1 MFIIENEDVS
11 WKDKNGEMKTIEA
24 FVAVNMF
31 LILLKLLQM
40 MKLGKR
46 FGILIKIIELC
57 VIDIINFTIVFVV

>member
-11 WKDKNGEMKTIEA
+11 WKDKNGKMKTIEA

>member
-11 WKDKNGEMKTIEA
+11 WKDKNGKMKTIEA

-57 VIDIINFTIVFVV
+57 VIDIVNFTIVFVV